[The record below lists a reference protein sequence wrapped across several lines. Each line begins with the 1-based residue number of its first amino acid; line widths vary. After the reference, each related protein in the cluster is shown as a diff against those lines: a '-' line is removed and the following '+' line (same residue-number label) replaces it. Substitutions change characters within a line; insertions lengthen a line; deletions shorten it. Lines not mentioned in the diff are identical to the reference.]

1 MTRTAFIIF
10 FVLLLIVSVGAQ
22 SPEET
27 LQPPKPGL
35 IAIHF
40 PVSDK
45 FESEVR
51 DHLSALQNSLV
62 ALSQDSGM
70 TDARLSEAYGTLAQ
84 VYQAYSLTQ
93 PAEACYRNA
102 LHLAPKEFRWAY
114 FLASVYQ
121 QANQAEEA
129 IKYFKLAQQLRPD
142 YLAAWVN
149 AGNLLLQ
156 QNRLEEAVAA
166 FNQALKLNDKSA
178 AAHYG
183 LGQAALARRDYST
196 AVERFELALTLAPE
210 ANRINYSLAMAYRGL
225 GNSDKAQSLLDQQ
238 GTVGVRPADPL
249 IEALQNLT
257 RGERLHLI
265 RGRQA
270 FDAGRFA
277 EAAEEFKK
285 AITANPESVPALV
298 NLGSTLAK
306 LGRAVEAIEQ
316 FQLAIKLAPTNSV
329 AHYNLGFLLAGQKQY
344 DQAIVHLQIVLKLN
358 PKDTEARFKLANQ
371 FFQLRRFEEAANELS
386 QVVEANPENEE
397 ALLELAKLQHRSK
410 QYQAALETLERGH
423 KLYPSK
429 GQTAALLAFMLATIP
444 QPELRDGARAIELA
458 KQIYLATGLAN
469 HGAIVAQALA
479 ESGRCDEAAE
489 WQRRM
494 IVIAETE
501 RKPDLV
507 KKLKAEL
514 PLFENK
520 KTCRPGADPGISR

>member
-1 MTRTAFIIF
+1 MIRTASIIF
-10 FVLLLIVSVGAQ
+10 SVLLLIGSVGAQ
-22 SPEET
+22 IPEEI

-35 IAIHF
+35 LAVHY

-45 FESEVR
+45 LEAEVR
-51 DHLSALQNSLV
+51 DHLSALQTSLV
-62 ALSQDSGM
+62 ALSQDSGT
-70 TDARLSEAYGTLAQ
+70 TDARLNEAYGTLAQ
-84 VYQAYSLTQ
+84 AYQAYSLIQ
-93 PAEACYRNA
+93 PAETCYRNA

-114 FLASVYQ
+114 LLASVYQ
-121 QANQAEEA
+121 QTNQAEEA

-149 AGNLLLQ
+149 AGSLLLQ
-156 QNRLEEAVAA
+156 QNRSEDAVAA

-183 LGQAALARRDYST
+183 LGQAALARRDYEV
-196 AVERFELALTLAPE
+196 AVKRFELALTLAPE

-225 GNSDKAQSLLDQQ
+225 GNSDKAQSLLGQQ

-249 IEALQNLT
+249 IEALKNLA

-270 FDAGRFA
+270 FDAGHFA
-277 EAAEEFKK
+277 EAAEEFQK
-285 AITANPESVPALV
+285 AITANPESVPAFI

-306 LGRAVEAIEQ
+306 LGKTNGAIEQ
-316 FQLAIKLAPTNSV
+316 FQSAIKLAPTNSV
-329 AHYNLGFLLAGQKQY
+329 AHFNLGFLLAGQKQY
-344 DQAIVHLQIVLKLN
+344 DQAIVHLEIVLKLN

-371 FFQLRRFEEAANELS
+371 FFQLQRFEEAANELS
-386 QVVEANPENEE
+386 KVVETDPENEE
-397 ALLELAKLQHRSK
+397 ALIELAKLQYRIK
-410 QYQAALETLERGH
+410 QYHPALETLERGH

-429 GQTAALLAFMLATIP
+429 GQTASLLAFMLATAP
-444 QPELRDGARAIELA
+444 QLELRDGARATELA
-458 KQIYLATGLAN
+458 KRIYLTTGLAS
-469 HGAIVAQALA
+469 HGAIVAQSLA
-479 ESGRCDEAAE
+479 ESGLCDEAAE

-507 KKLKAEL
+507 KKLKADL

-520 KTCRPGADPGISR
+520 KICRPGIDPGNSR